1 VTITLARS
9 LFARTAWL
17 IAGTLAV
24 FALIAWAAI
33 AWTTVIP
40 AADMTGHM
48 LAQKAD
54 AAIRA
59 FHDGAAVPSDVDVR
73 PLSPGPPR
81 IRPLDAPYSLYLVH
95 LRKGL
100 IAELPD
106 EQVVIT
112 RTVMPTEVWVH
123 SPRVPGRWFVLHWRV
138 SRPTAPL
145 ALFGVVLAA
154 ALLVLVGAAV
164 FARRMTAPLANLVAA
179 TEQVAV
185 GERVRVATNSGPS
198 EVRSLA
204 QAFQSMSN
212 RLAELDEQ
220 RELMLAGLS
229 HDLRSPLARVRVAV
243 ELLEEPNIALGR
255 GMAEEIELIDRMIG
269 QFLHYVRAGY
279 QEQPTWVSPDESVKA
294 SLAPFQ
300 VGEALRLELN
310 APETCW
316 IAADSLRHMVV
327 NLVQNACEYG
337 QPPVVVRTALAADQL
352 QISVTDRGPGLSPAE
367 WQDAV
372 RPFQRV
378 RGTPGTGH
386 SGLGLALV
394 ERLTQVCKGSL
405 RSRQTAEG
413 FVVEASLACRRE

>member
-1 VTITLARS
+1 MKAAPARS

-24 FALIAWAAI
+24 FALISWAAL
-33 AWTTVIP
+33 AWSTVIP
-40 AADMTGHM
+40 AADMTGHV
-48 LAQKAD
+48 LSQKAD
-54 AAIRA
+54 AAITA
-59 FHDGAAVPSDVDVR
+59 YHEGAALPSDVEIR

-81 IRPLDAPYSLYLVH
+81 IRPLDAPYSLYLTH

-100 IAELPD
+100 SAELPN

-123 SPRVPGRWFVLHWRV
+123 SPRVPERWFVLHWRV

-145 ALFGVVLAA
+145 ALFGVVLMA

-164 FARRMTAPLANLVAA
+164 FARRMTAPLANLVVA

-185 GERVRVATNSGPS
+185 GERVQVDTNSGPS

-212 RLAELDEQ
+212 RLADLDEQ

-243 ELLEEPNIALGR
+243 ELLEEPNMALR
-255 GMAEEIELIDRMIG
+255 REMVEEIELIDRMIG

-279 QEQPTWVSPDESVKA
+279 QEQPTRASPDDIVRA

-300 VGEALRLELN
+300 MGETLRLELN
-310 APETCW
+310 AAEPCW

-327 NLVQNACEYG
+327 NLVQNAREYG
-337 QPPVVVRTALAADQL
+337 QPPVVVRTGFEAGQL
-352 QISVTDRGPGLSPAE
+352 QIHVTDAGPGLSPTE
-367 WQDAV
+367 WSQAV
-372 RPFQRV
+372 RPFQRL

-394 ERLTQVCKGSL
+394 ERLAQVCKGSL
-405 RSRQTAEG
+405 SSRQTEGG